1 MPERS
6 LTPFYVFAFG
16 IILSGCTTAADM
28 SENAIRLAS
37 FNRIQATPFTDRV
50 EAKDCQASL
59 DEVFGFPRTS
69 LDVKRG
75 VRVSQAYSCEGR
87 NVVSRVSLKNLN
99 DHPMYCGALT
109 ESSEAGTW
117 VGPQGVAFFEYA
129 FAETRTYDCFE
140 NR

>member
-1 MPERS
+1 MSDRA
-6 LTPFYVFAFG
+6 LMPFYAAALG
-16 IILSGCTTAADM
+16 MALSGCSTAADV

-37 FNRIQATPFTDRV
+37 FNRIQATPFTDRID
-50 EAKDCQASL
+50 AKDCQASL

-75 VRVSQAYSCEGR
+75 VRVSQAYSCDGR
-87 NVVSRVSLKNLN
+87 NVVSKVRLRNLN
-99 DHPMYCGALT
+99 NHPMYCGALT

-129 FAETRTYDCFE
+129 FAESRTYDCFE
-140 NR
+140 DR